1 MKRLLF
7 VIISSLALLFS
18 CATTSQAGKEVAVQE
33 KKSEQKNLYKGK
45 DLVIAV
51 TLPQT
56 RNVGQ
61 SSTWIPQYLQDSLT
75 GNFANY
81 SKMTV
86 LDRSNENLIKAEQE
100 LSESGFYTDENAVQ
114 FGQMTNAALVVVGS
128 IQQIGGMYEVNF
140 RINDITTNEI
150 KAGFNN
156 RYDYSDIENGMAV
169 NEITKTLL
177 EGLGIELSENE
188 KTALSKVNKTED
200 ASVQNLAKGMTA
212 EKSNDYI
219 TALIAYSQV
228 EGSTKNEAQK
238 NIHSLLQGSFDSSN
252 IQNRVAFYKE
262 QTEKWNV
269 IFAQLK
275 KYMND
280 NVAYLVYDFSVMQD
294 KINMQKNSVD
304 FIVSPG
310 IKCFFNRTAMKVYA
324 TVLGEWKTIVEDK
337 ENDVWSKAVEK
348 PHFGSLTQLETWQS
362 VYNLSYIYNIS
373 LALVNG
379 DGDIV
384 KKSNQKIEV
393 SNRVF
398 DADRN
403 QLFEVTVNSQ
413 KKYYESAENHRVY
426 FSGTNLNDVT
436 GDMSI
441 KIISATCDFFEKSG
455 TGLSTQTTKLSKK
468 PLGIFSAEE
477 WKSLSETGKI
487 K

>member
-1 MKRLLF
+1 MKKLLF
-7 VIISSLALLFS
+7 VILSSLALLFS

-219 TALIAYSQV
+219 TALVAYSQV

-238 NIHSLLQGSFDSSN
+238 NINMMLGTFDSASLNNRLAYYESQINKWNSIFFQLEKYMNSN
-252 IQNRVAFYKE
+252 AAFVVYDFSSIQDSVDMQRKKASFTVAPGIKCVQNRVA
-262 QTEKWNV
+262 
-269 IFAQLK
+269 
-275 KYMND
+275 
-280 NVAYLVYDFSVMQD
+280 MQ
-294 KINMQKNSVD
+294 
-304 FIVSPG
+304 
-310 IKCFFNRTAMKVYA
+310 VYA
-324 TVLGEWKTIVEDK
+324 SVISSWKDIISDK
-337 ENDVWSKAVEK
+337 DNDVWTVSVKK
-348 PHFGSLTQLETWQS
+348 PRFDDADTLFNFG
-362 VYNLSYIYNIS
+362 YSYMVTVG
-373 LALVNG
+373 LFNG

-384 KKSNQKIEV
+384 AKTN
-393 SNRVF
+393 VF
-398 DADRN
+398 TFSAGESVYYFGKFFPSDIN
-403 QLFEVTVNSQ
+403 VKSQ
-413 KKYYESAENHRVY
+413 KKYYAEAENRTVV
-426 FSGTNLNDVT
+426 FDKVKFEDIA
-436 GDMSI
+436 GDMTV
-441 KIISATCDFFEKSG
+441 KIIDAKMKMYERTNMDDHY
-455 TGLSTQTTKLSKK
+455 TKEIHKK
-468 PLGIFSAEE
+468 PLGIYSAEE
-477 WKSLSETGKI
+477 WKSLSEKGKI